1 MTSKLQRI
9 GRFLSRMVMPNI
21 SAFIAWGIITT
32 LFNPDGWFPSTA
44 MNMLVVPL
52 MIYALPSLVAYAG
65 GQHIY
70 GHKGGIIAVVG
81 TMGVIIGTQTP
92 MFVGAMIMGPIS
104 AYLLKRVDGMLKR
117 HTPIGF
123 EMLMSNFTAGVLG
136 TIMIILGYVMIGPI
150 IGHLNAL
157 FKLGVDFA
165 VSRSL
170 LFLAAI
176 FIEPGK
182 VLFLN
187 NAINHG
193 ILTPLGLQQSLAKGD
208 AIFFLLETNPGPGI
222 GILAAYW
229 VNGRGSAKLTAPGAL
244 IIHALGGIHEIY
256 FPYVMMYPVLFVSVI
271 IGGLVG
277 DFIFQ
282 LFDSGLVAMASP
294 GSLLAILALAP
305 KNKLFGILLG
315 IIGSSV
321 ASFLS
326 AGLLIAR
333 RESWEMP
340 DHDEMAFETD
350 IFKGYQGNYEIAK
363 IVFACDAGM
372 GSSAMGASLLQKM
385 LRASGVNVLIENVS
399 LDDIPEDASAII
411 TFNDLLPCAR
421 QAVPGALY
429 IGIKDFLD
437 RAYYEALIDALLKR
451 CHFKEVTM
459 NHQVPDQILMKS
471 NIILDKASVS
481 KEEAIRYAG
490 QLLVESGYVEA
501 NYIEGML
508 AREEKFT
515 TFIGNGVAIPHGEN
529 AVKDSIIAS
538 GIVVVQYP
546 NGIDFG
552 SGNIAKLVIGIAGK
566 GNEHLQIL
574 SNVAEAIEEDELL
587 NQMLRTK
594 NPDTIYDIFA
604 AEGMLAQ

>member
-1 MTSKLQRI
+1 
-9 GRFLSRMVMPNI
+9 MVMPNI

-32 LFNPDGWFPSTA
+32 LFNPDGWFPNTT
-44 MNMLVVPL
+44 MNMLVAPL

-70 GHKGGIIAVVG
+70 GHKGGIIAVVS

-92 MFVGAMIMGPIS
+92 MFAGAMIMGPIS

-117 HTPIGF
+117 YTPIGF
-123 EMLMSNFTAGVLG
+123 EMLMSNFSAGILG
-136 TIMIILGYVMIGPI
+136 TVMIILGYLMIGPI
-150 IGHLNAL
+150 IGYLNAL

-170 LFLAAI
+170 LFLAAV

-229 VNGRGSAKLTAPGAL
+229 VNGRGSAKITAPGAL

-305 KNKLFGILLG
+305 KHKIFGILLG
-315 IIGSSV
+315 IVGSAI

-333 RESWEMP
+333 RASWDLTEN
-340 DHDEMAFETD
+340 DEVAFETD
-350 IFKGYQGNYEIAK
+350 IFKDYQGNFEIDK

-372 GSSAMGASLLQKM
+372 GSSAMGASLLQK
-385 LRASGVNVLIENVS
+385 LLKANGVNVLIENVS
-399 LDDIPEDASAII
+399 LDHIPEDASVII

-421 QAVPGALY
+421 QAVPGALH

-437 RAYYEALIDALLKR
+437 RTYYEALIDALMKR
-451 CHFKEVTM
+451 CRFKEVTM
-459 NHQVPDQILMKS
+459 NRQIPDQILMKS

-490 QLLVESGYVEA
+490 QLLVDSGYVDA

-546 NGIDFG
+546 NGVDFG
-552 SGNIAKLVIGIAGK
+552 SGNMAKLVIGIAGK

-574 SNVAEAIEEDELL
+574 SNVAEAIEEEELL
-587 NQMLRTK
+587 RQMLQTK
-594 NPDTIYDIFA
+594 NPDEIYAIFA

>member
-1 MTSKLQRI
+1 
-9 GRFLSRMVMPNI
+9 MVMPNI

-32 LFNPDGWFPSTA
+32 LFNPDGWHPNAA
-44 MNMLVVPL
+44 MGALIEPL

-70 GHKGGIIAVVG
+70 GHKGGLIAVVG
-81 TMGVIIGTQTP
+81 TMGVIIGTETP
-92 MFVGAMIMGPIS
+92 MFIGAMIMGPLS
-104 AYLLKRVDGMLKR
+104 AYLLKRVDRILKR
-117 HTPIGF
+117 FTPIGF
-123 EMLMSNFTAGVLG
+123 EMLMSNFSAGVLG
-136 TIMIILGYVMIGPI
+136 AIMIMLGFVMIGPVI
-150 IGHLNAL
+150 DYLNNL
-157 FKLGVDFA
+157 FRLGVDFA

-193 ILTPLGLQQSLAKGD
+193 ILTPLGLQQTLARGH

-222 GILAAYW
+222 GVLTAYW
-229 VNGRGSAKLTAPGAL
+229 VYGRGSAKITAPGAL
-244 IIHALGGIHEIY
+244 LIHALGGIHEIY
-256 FPYVMMYPVLFVSVI
+256 FPYVMMYPVLFAAVVL
-271 IGGLVG
+271 GGLVG

-294 GSLLAILALAP
+294 GSLIAILALAP
-305 KNKLFGILLG
+305 RNKLFGILLG
-315 IIGSSV
+315 IVGSAA

-326 AGLLIAR
+326 AGFLIAR
-333 RESWEMP
+333 RSSWETAEN
-340 DHDEMAFETD
+340 DEAAETD
-350 IFKGYQGNYEIAK
+350 IFKTYQGNFEISK

-385 LRASGVNVLIENVS
+385 LKTHGVTVLVENVS
-399 LDDIPEDASAII
+399 LDAIPEDASAVV
-411 TFNDLLPCAR
+411 TFHDQLSHAR
-421 QAVPGALY
+421 QMAPEALH

-437 RAYYEALIDALLKR
+437 RAYYEALIDALMKR
-451 CHFKEVTM
+451 CHFKEVNM
-459 NHQVPDQILMKS
+459 NQQAPIQILMQS

-490 QLLVESGYVEA
+490 QLLVDSGYVEP

-529 AVKDSIIAS
+529 AVKDSILAS

-552 SGNIAKLVIGIAGK
+552 GGNIAKLVIGIAGK

-574 SNVAEAIEEDELL
+574 SNLAEAIEEEALL
-587 NQMLRTK
+587 AKMMTTK
-594 NPDTIYDIFA
+594 RPEEIYDIFA
-604 AEGMLAQ
+604 AEGMLA